1 MMPLRPPISFSG
13 VLEQYHSIQAEI
25 DAAVS
30 RVLKSGWY
38 ILGKEVENFEKEF
51 ASYCGVRYAVGCASG
66 TEAIALALMALGIKE
81 GDEVITVS
89 NTAVPTASAISM
101 VGANPVFVDV
111 NECFLIDTRKIEKT
125 LTGRTKVL
133 LPVHLYGQM
142 ADMDQIIDIA
152 KQCNLRVVED
162 ACQSH
167 GAEYRGRKA
176 GSIGDASCF
185 SFYPTKNLG
194 CYGDGGA
201 VTTNSKMIY
210 EKLLMLRNY
219 GQEKRYFHIIK
230 GINSRL
236 DEIQAAILRVKLKY
250 LDRWNEERRKVA
262 QLYDELLKD
271 VCISPIENNGC
282 RHVYHLYVVR
292 TRHRESLQ
300 SSLKENEID
309 TLVHYPVPI
318 HLQEAYKNLQYREGD
333 FPVTEKL
340 SKEIV
345 SLPIH
350 PNLSEGNIRYI
361 SQKIHE
367 YIETARSG
375 YPILQDK

>member
-1 MMPLRPPISFSG
+1 M
-13 VLEQYHSIQAEI
+13 EQYHSIQAEI

-125 LTGRTKVL
+125 LTGRTKVI

-152 KQCNLRVVED
+152 KQCNLKVVED

-201 VTTNSKMIY
+201 VTTNSKTIY

-350 PNLSEGNIRYI
+350 PNLSEGNIRHI